1 MNAIRA
7 LLCSLAVAALAPGAG
22 AQAETAAALQK
33 TFAGGTDAQK
43 RLRVDDLAVADGK
56 AKLTGAFLDAPAPK
70 EGAPTAFAT
79 AQEEVTK
86 LVRAALKNDNLVLDW
101 SGVTKVE
108 EKDQPHVVLQRAAN
122 AAGAKGETSA
132 DRVLFASSRFGPDGA
147 LVLAGTR
154 GKDPAVAKWVA
165 GAGAE
170 HLAKNPAVR
179 VVSDEPLVTDELKP
193 VEWKLTAADV
203 QKLFSAST
211 DPATRR
217 LRADRVYLT
226 HDADNFA
233 ALRLTLA
240 GARLG
245 EDAVDTEVIPDALR
259 MHWPDLFTGPPRV
272 LIDLKPL
279 LGPGVPDLAPK
290 LQAAIAAKPALD
302 GVRVDVGAE
311 FGADGSLMLAGVQPG
326 LSPAGEK
333 ELDAVYRAVLKQF
346 VDKGDA
352 ASARYERIGRS
363 ALSTK
368 NMRPVAT
375 AKVLGELREWAATT
389 TDDARVSRV
398 YFAAD
403 GALKLEARTVAA
415 GEAEQVQ
422 KKFKGLVAKHLAAEL
437 PGGGDTMRPPPAADV
452 KTFGASLTAHLR
464 KEMAADQKKWSG
476 VLIER
481 GFFDAANRYTL
492 RGVVDNAKQND
503 DLAKLV
509 EALKSDPKL
518 AEFYQDAPN
527 KPVLDVV
534 PLGDLL
540 DRVKRV
546 APAYPEFD
554 RVRIESARY
563 DADVNLVFDAITVGP
578 KVDDAAAALLAKLI
592 RDHKDF
598 RRRAPAD
605 KQVKIVRT
613 GGPPN
618 VDGEG
623 DAFSVAAGAKLLAG
637 GDEKKI
643 RAWLD
648 GALLRYPN
656 ESGVWFLSA
665 YHHHTK
671 GDAELVRRDL
681 FRVIGLEG
689 PVGLTAAGQRKRRYE
704 NTNTL
709 QGKERNELDALVT
722 ECLRAIADGAK
733 PITLTKDK

>member
-1 MNAIRA
+1 MNALRA
-7 LLCSLAVAALAPGAG
+7 LLCSLAVAALAPGAS
-22 AQAETAAALQK
+22 ARVETVAALQK
-33 TFAGGTDAQK
+33 TLAGGTDAQK
-43 RLRVDDLAVADGK
+43 RLRVDALAVADGK
-56 AKLTGAFLDAPAPK
+56 AKLTGVFLDAPAPK

-86 LVRAALKNDNLVLDW
+86 LVRTALKNDNLVLDW

-108 EKDQPHVVLQRAAN
+108 EKDQPHIVLQRAAN
-122 AAGAKGETSA
+122 AAGAKGESGA
-132 DRVLFASSRFGPDGA
+132 DQVLFASSRFGPDGA
-147 LVLAGTR
+147 LVLAGKC

-165 GAGAE
+165 GAVAE
-170 HLAKNPAVR
+170 HLAKNPAVK
-179 VVSDEPLVTDELKP
+179 VASEKPLVSDELKP
-193 VEWKLTAADV
+193 GEWKLTPADV
-203 QKLFSAST
+203 QKLFAAST
-211 DPATRR
+211 DAATRR

-226 HDADNFA
+226 HDTDFT
-233 ALRLTLA
+233 ALRLVLA

-245 EDAVDTEVIPDALR
+245 EDAVDTDAIPDALR
-259 MHWPDLFTGPPRV
+259 KHWPDLFTGPPRV

-290 LQAAIAAKPALD
+290 LRAAVAAKPALD
-302 GVRVDVGAE
+302 GVRVDAGSE
-311 FGADGSLMLAGVQPG
+311 FGADGSLLLAGVQPG
-326 LSPAGEK
+326 LSTDGEK

-346 VDKGDA
+346 IDKGDA
-352 ASARYERIGRS
+352 ASARYERLGRS

-375 AKVLGELREWAATT
+375 RKVLGELREWAALT

-403 GALKLEARTVAA
+403 GALKLEAKTVTAA
-415 GEAEQVQ
+415 EAEQVQ
-422 KKFKGLVAKHLAAEL
+422 KRFKELAAKHLAAEL
-437 PGGGDTMRPPPAADV
+437 PGNDAMRQPPAVDV
-452 KTFGASLTAHLR
+452 KTFGASLTTHLR

-481 GFFDAANRYTL
+481 GFFDAENRYTL

-554 RVRIESARY
+554 GVRIESARY
-563 DADVNLVFDAITVGP
+563 DANVNLVFDAVAVGS

-598 RRRAPAD
+598 KRRAPAD

-623 DAFSVAAGAKLLAG
+623 DGFSVAAGAKLLAG
-637 GDEKKI
+637 GDEKKV

-665 YHHHTK
+665 YHHHAK

-681 FRVIGLEG
+681 FRLVALEAPFGLN
-689 PVGLTAAGQRKRRYE
+689 AAAQRKRRFE
-704 NTNTL
+704 DTKAL

-722 ECLRAIADGAK
+722 EYLRAVADGAK
-733 PITLTKDK
+733 PITLTKEK